1 MNQVS
6 HYIGVTRLLLLTLL
20 LALTPAPCYA
30 QLGNP
35 MLSGVQNTF
44 TFGDGASATVVHTYD
59 NSGTDVIVTVATNA
73 FNVSTGNIEQGGT
86 QVVLE
91 SRALTGGDGIA
102 TLGDLSANRTFTI
115 DLNTSADGAGA
126 TSNESGMEFAT
137 GGVLA
142 LLQGCANTE
151 VLKWVDSTS
160 VWNCAADV
168 GINPLTIAGTSEL
181 TIATGS
187 VTATCAADNICFW
200 TIDTESDAASDD
212 FSAVVCT
219 AGSMHFWSAA
229 DDGRSVVFTLGAGF
243 DFTLDDID
251 DQVSTI
257 CGTTNTMKL
266 LTRENAG

>member
-1 MNQVS
+1 MK
-6 HYIGVTRLLLLTLL
+6 RFLL
-20 LALTPAPCYA
+20 LALVLAAPLLA
-30 QLGNP
+30 EIGDP
-35 MLSGVQNTF
+35 HLSNTQNTF
-44 TFGDGASATVVHTYD
+44 TYGDGSAATIVHTYD
-59 NSGTDVIVTVATNA
+59 MSGTDVVVTWATNA
-73 FNVSTGNIEQGGT
+73 FNVSTGNIQQGGV

-91 SRALTGGDGIA
+91 SRSWTGGNGIG
-102 TLGDLSANRTFTI
+102 TLGDFSSDRSVVI
-115 DLNTSADGAGA
+115 DLNTSADGVGV

-137 GGVLA
+137 GGLLA

-200 TIDTESDAASDD
+200 TIDTESDGATDD

-229 DDGRSVVFTLGAGF
+229 DDARSVVFTLGPGF
-243 DFTLDDID
+243 NFTLDDID

-257 CGTTNTMKL
+257 CSATNTMKI